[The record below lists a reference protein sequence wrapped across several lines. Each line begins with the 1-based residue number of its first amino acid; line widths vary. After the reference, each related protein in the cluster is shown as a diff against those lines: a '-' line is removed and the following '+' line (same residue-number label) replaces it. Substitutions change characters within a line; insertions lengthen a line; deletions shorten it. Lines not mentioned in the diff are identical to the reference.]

1 VYSLTIQEIQKLG
14 IIGAGGAGFPT
25 HVKLNSHPDTI
36 IMNAAECEPLLH
48 KDMQILR
55 NHSDAVLKGFTVA
68 MELTGADEGI
78 IGIKEKHHEEI
89 ELLESKVSGRNRVQ
103 AIDDVYPAGDEVT
116 LIYMTTGRI
125 VPPGALPLSVGCV
138 VQNVETLYNI
148 GMNRPVVTKFVS
160 VAGAVTEPATVEVPV
175 GTTYS
180 EILSRFTITAEE
192 YVVRSGGLMMG
203 VLEHDLNNV
212 VSKRTS
218 ALIVLPADHYCTTM
232 YRRFSTDHAVDLIAK
247 AACDQ
252 CSFCTELCPR
262 YLLGHPVRPELAM
275 RNRMFTR
282 EDQPLM
288 NAGNLSCCECNLCT
302 MYACPEGL
310 DPKGATLIDKRLAR
324 SEKMTLAGNPPT
336 QHPMFDYRKVPV
348 SKLKQRLDVVK
359 FRDEGPLKQLNIHP
373 NRVRIP
379 LRQHAGAPARPTV
392 NEGDRVKTYDMVA
405 DASAEIS
412 SSMHAS
418 IDGIV
423 KRISDEEII
432 IERM

>member
-1 VYSLTIQEIQKLG
+1 LLLTINEIQSFG

-25 HVKLNSHPDTI
+25 HVKLNSNPDTI

-55 NHSDAVLKGFTVA
+55 NHGDEVLEGFKIA
-68 MELTGADEGI
+68 MQLTGAREGI
-78 IGIKEKHHEEI
+78 IGIKDKHHEEI
-89 ELLESKVSGRNRVQ
+89 ELLESRVSGNCRVQ
-103 AIDDVYPAGDEVT
+103 PIDDVYPAGDEVT

-148 GMNRPVVTKFVS
+148 GANKPVVSKFIS
-160 VAGAVTEPATVEVPV
+160 VAGAVEEPATVEVPV
-175 GTTYS
+175 GTSYA
-180 EILSRFTITAEE
+180 EVLSHFKITADE

-203 VLEHDLNNV
+203 VLEQDLNTV

-218 ALIVLPADHYCTTM
+218 ALIVLPADHYCVTM
-232 YRRFSTDHAVDLIAK
+232 YRRFSTDHAVDIIAK
-247 AACDQ
+247 AGCDQ

-282 EDQPLM
+282 EDLPLT
-288 NAGNLSCCECNLCT
+288 NPGNLSCCECNLCT

-310 DPKGATLIDKRLAR
+310 DPKGATLIDKRLAKSQKTTWSGER
-324 SEKMTLAGNPPT
+324 PAI
-336 QHPMFDYRKVPV
+336 HPMFEYRKVPV
-348 SKLKQRLDVVK
+348 KKLKQRLDVTM

-373 NRVRIP
+373 NLVRVP
-379 LRQHAGAPARPTV
+379 LHQHSGTPARPV
-392 NEGDRVKTYDMVA
+392 VKEGDRVKKYEMIGN
-405 DASAEIS
+405 ASSKIS
-412 SSMHAS
+412 CTVHAS

-423 KRISDEEII
+423 RKITDDEII
-432 IERM
+432 IERV

>member
-1 VYSLTIQEIQKLG
+1 MLLTINEIQSFG

-25 HVKLNSHPDTI
+25 HVKLNSNPDTI

-55 NHSDAVLKGFTVA
+55 NHGDEVLEGFKIA
-68 MELTGADEGI
+68 MQLTGAREGI
-78 IGIKEKHHEEI
+78 IGIKDKHHEEI
-89 ELLESKVSGRNRVQ
+89 ELLESRVSGNCRVQ
-103 AIDDVYPAGDEVT
+103 PIDDVYPAGDEVT

-148 GMNRPVVTKFVS
+148 GANKPVVSKFIS
-160 VAGAVTEPATVEVPV
+160 VAGAVEEPATVEVPV
-175 GTTYS
+175 GTSYA
-180 EILSRFTITAEE
+180 EVLSHFKITADE

-203 VLEHDLNNV
+203 VLEQDLNTV

-218 ALIVLPADHYCTTM
+218 ALIVLPADHYCVTM
-232 YRRFSTDHAVDLIAK
+232 YRRFSTDHAVDIIAK
-247 AACDQ
+247 AGCDQ

-282 EDQPLM
+282 EDLPLT
-288 NAGNLSCCECNLCT
+288 NPGNLSCCECNLCT

-310 DPKGATLIDKRLAR
+310 DPKGATLIDKRLAKSQKTTWSGER
-324 SEKMTLAGNPPT
+324 PAI
-336 QHPMFDYRKVPV
+336 HPMFEYRKVPV
-348 SKLKQRLDVVK
+348 KKLKQRLDVTM

-373 NRVRIP
+373 NLVRVP
-379 LRQHAGAPARPTV
+379 LHQHSGTPARPV
-392 NEGDRVKTYDMVA
+392 VKEGDRVKKYEMIGN
-405 DASAEIS
+405 ASSKIS
-412 SSMHAS
+412 CTVHAS

-423 KRISDEEII
+423 RKITDDEII
-432 IERM
+432 IERV